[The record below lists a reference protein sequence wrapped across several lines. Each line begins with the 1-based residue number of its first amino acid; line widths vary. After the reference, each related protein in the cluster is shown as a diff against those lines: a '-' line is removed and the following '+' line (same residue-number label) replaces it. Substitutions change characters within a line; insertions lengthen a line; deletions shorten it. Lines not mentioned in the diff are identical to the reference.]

1 MSLSG
6 DRELVWINCTESEVD
21 STIAELSKVCALN
34 PSNGYVIAKQCPSPL
49 RAISPNAVV
58 NHLGESVDFIIFN
71 AFDGFSPNTLAQAAG
86 MIRSAGKLFLITP
99 ASAEWSSFKD
109 PELKKV
115 GLVIAEEGLFISF
128 INKGLNNI
136 YKPISSFNGL
146 HKFTIPNIEDRTT
159 DDQINSVVQLLRAWQ
174 NDRSTTLITAD
185 RGRGKSSSIG
195 IALAKT
201 ESINLAKVLIT
212 APDRRSVDSLYSH
225 YHKLADTDRVEH
237 PPRFLRPAEAL
248 QALKEEKNLSD
259 IELLIIDEAAAI
271 ATPMLLQ
278 LANKTPHLCLAT
290 TTAGYEGFGRGFAL
304 RFLDKLKV
312 ERNLDQHLT
321 LNEPIR
327 WQSNDPLEQQ
337 LNQLLLMD
345 LSSSQTVD
353 LPDGIHQIERTQLVE
368 KPELL
373 EAVFALL
380 QEAHYRTSPNDLRI
394 LLDSPGHLLFVAV
407 NEGMLTGT
415 CWVASEGNID
425 PELAEAIARGE
436 RRPNGNLL
444 PQTLAFGEGWPK
456 AASNSYWRIIRIA
469 VTEDMRRKGTGAA
482 LLKQVEESAKEL
494 EIDFVGSSFAGFQ
507 DVLAF
512 WQANGYS
519 LVRWG
524 DTVDSVAGEAAALV
538 LKELNPAVS
547 PNLSQLTD
555 RASQRYQDL
564 FTNKD
569 ILELPVGFE
578 SVQLKQTDPEVL
590 ISMLTRFAHAFAPL
604 TLSKPFIREAL
615 RLTNQPLDEI
625 DLTEPSNRQEMNQLR
640 EGVAKLVDQLHSI
653 TD

>member
-1 MSLSG
+1 MTLSS
-6 DRELVWINCTESEVD
+6 DRELVWINCTASEID
-21 STIAELSKVCALN
+21 STIIELSRVTALN
-34 PSNGYVIAKQCPSPL
+34 PTDGYVIAKQCPTPL

-99 ASAEWSSFKD
+99 ASAEWTYFQD
-109 PELKKV
+109 PELKKL
-115 GLVIAEEGLFISF
+115 GLDNAEKGLFIPF
-128 INKGLNNI
+128 INKNLSNI
-136 YKPISSFNGL
+136 YKPISNLKKLQKLASSKL
-146 HKFTIPNIEDRTT
+146 EDRTT

-201 ESINLAKVLIT
+201 EGINPANVLIT

-225 YHKLADTDRVEH
+225 YLQLSNADRAAN

-248 QALKEEKNLSD
+248 QVLQTDKEHSD

-278 LANKTPHLCLAT
+278 LANSTPHLCLAT

-304 RFLDKLKV
+304 RFLDKLDAK
-312 ERNLDQHLT
+312 RSIDQHLT
-321 LNEPIR
+321 LSEPIR
-327 WQSNDPLEQQ
+327 WQSNDLLEKQ

-345 LSSSQTVD
+345 LSDSKPVD
-353 LPDGIHQIERTQLVE
+353 LPDGIQLIERAQLVE

-373 EAVFALL
+373 DAVFALL

-394 LLDSPGHLLFVAV
+394 LLDSPGHQLFVAV
-407 NEGMLTGT
+407 NAGLLTGT

-444 PQTLAFGEGWPK
+444 PQTLAFAEGWPK

-469 VTEDMRRKGTGAA
+469 VAEEMRRKGTGAA
-482 LLKQVEESAKEL
+482 LLKRVEESAKEL
-494 EIDFVGSSFAGFQ
+494 EVDFVGSSFAGFQ

-512 WQANGYS
+512 WQTNGYS

-538 LKELNPAVS
+538 LKELNPAVL
-547 PNLSQLTD
+547 PNLAQLID

-564 FTNKD
+564 FVNKE
-569 ILELPVGFE
+569 IIELPLGFN
-578 SVQLKQTDPEVL
+578 SAQLKQTDNAVL
-590 ISMLTRFAHAFAPL
+590 NSMLSRFSEAFAPL
-604 TLSKPFIREAL
+604 TLTKPFIREGL

-640 EGVAKLVDQLHSI
+640 ERIGKLVEQLNSI
-653 TD
+653 PN

>member
-1 MSLSG
+1 MSLSA

-21 STIAELSKVCALN
+21 ATIVELSKVTELN

-99 ASAEWSSFKD
+99 ASAEWPSFKD

-115 GLVIAEEGLFISF
+115 GLDDAVKGLFIPF
-128 INKGLNNI
+128 INNGLNKF
-136 YKPISSFNGL
+136 YKPISRLNEL
-146 HKFTIPNIEDRTT
+146 QRFTTPNIEDRTT

-174 NDRSTTLITAD
+174 NDNSTTLITAD

-201 ESINLAKVLIT
+201 ESINPAKVLIT

-225 YHKLADTDRVEH
+225 YHQLADTDRAEH
-237 PPRFLRPAEAL
+237 TPRFLRPAEAL
-248 QALKEEKNLSD
+248 QALEDEQSD

-278 LANKTPHLCLAT
+278 LTNKTPHLCLAT

-304 RFLDKLKV
+304 RFLDKLKA

-345 LSSSQTVD
+345 LNSQSVD
-353 LPDGIHQIERTQLVE
+353 LPDGIHQIERAQLVE

-373 EAVFALL
+373 EALFALL

-415 CWVASEGNID
+415 CWVASEGSID
-425 PELAEAIARGE
+425 SDLAEAIARGE

-444 PQTLAFGEGWPK
+444 PQTLAFSEGWPQ

-469 VTEDMRRKGTGAA
+469 VAEEMRRKGTGAA
-482 LLKQVEESAKEL
+482 LLKRVEESANEL
-494 EIDFVGSSFAGFQ
+494 EVDFVGSSFAGFQ

-524 DTVDSVAGEAAALV
+524 DSIDSVAGEAAALV

-547 PNLSQLTD
+547 PNLAQLTE

-578 SVQLKQTDPEVL
+578 SVQLKQTDREEL
-590 ISMLTRFAHAFAPL
+590 ISMLTRFAQSFAPL
-604 TLSKPFIREAL
+604 ALSKPFIREAL
-615 RLTNQPLDEI
+615 RLTNQPMDEI
-625 DLTEPSNRQEMNQLR
+625 NLIEPSNRQEMNQLR
-640 EGVAKLVDQLHSI
+640 ERVGELVDQLHSI